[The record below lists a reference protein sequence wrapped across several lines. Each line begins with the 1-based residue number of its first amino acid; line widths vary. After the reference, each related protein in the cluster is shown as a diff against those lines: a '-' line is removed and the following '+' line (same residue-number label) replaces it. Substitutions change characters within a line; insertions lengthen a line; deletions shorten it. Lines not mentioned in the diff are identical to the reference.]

1 MGVQAT
7 GGTAARNHAHAV
19 AILQRATKPP
29 ADQTGRPA
37 GTNGLAVTFEPNFT
51 RGITRQESPFGVGE
65 QWTQM
70 QGGSALLNIDMHHH
84 RRVLPVWT
92 AGHLGV
98 PSSLDQT
105 QKCLGGAGQRG
116 PPI

>member
-1 MGVQAT
+1 MGVQTT
-7 GGTAARNHAHAV
+7 GGTTARNHAHAV
-19 AILQRATKPP
+19 AILQGATKPP
-29 ADQTGRPA
+29 ADQAGGPA
-37 GTNGLAVTFEPNFT
+37 GTEGLAVTFEPNFT

-70 QGGSALLNIDMHHH
+70 QGGSALFNVDMHHH
-84 RRVLPVWT
+84 GRVLPVWT
-92 AGHLGV
+92 AGRLGV

-105 QKCLGGAGQRG
+105 QKCLGGARQRG